1 MSRFDPMRRARMR
14 SLRTVSLIVTA
25 ALFAMSCGTAG
36 LPAPATADPL
46 AGQYIVNG
54 GGGALD
60 NVKALADAFQKQHP
74 SITWQGLADVGSNAG
89 VNLVVSGETDLG
101 YISRDLTD
109 AEKMAGKVEA
119 LPIGASGTA
128 VAVAASNT
136 IKALSKDQVAKI
148 FTGAISDWKDVGGTP
163 GKIRLLIRESGAST
177 RSAFEAYFFDGKKPT
192 YATNAVEVTTYDET
206 VKAINSF
213 KESIGM
219 VTMNAATFGNTSI
232 AFATID
238 GVTASR
244 DNLNTGKYQVR
255 RPLYLV
261 YVPAKAK
268 PAIKAFIDF
277 VKGPEGQKILAGL

>member
-1 MSRFDPMRRARMR
+1 MRP
-14 SLRTVSLIVTA
+14 LRTVSLVIIA
-25 ALFAMSCGTAG
+25 ALFAVSCGGAG
-36 LPAPATADPL
+36 LPAPATQDPL

-60 NVKALADAFQKQHP
+60 NVKALADAFKAVHTGV
-74 SITWQGLADVGSNAG
+74 TWQGLADIGSPAG
-89 VNLVVSGETDLG
+89 VNLVVSGEIDLG

-109 AEKMAGKVEA
+109 AEKGKVEA
-119 LPIGASGTA
+119 VPIGASGTA
-128 VAVAASNT
+128 VAVAASNPVKSLT
-136 IKALSKDQVAKI
+136 KDQVAKI
-148 FTGAISDWKDVGGTP
+148 FTGAITDWKDVGGTA
-163 GKIRLLIRESGAST
+163 GKIRILIRESGAST

-192 YATNAVEVTTYDET
+192 YAPNAVEVTTYDET

-219 VTMNAATFGNTSI
+219 VTMNASTFANTSI

-238 GVTASR
+238 GVAPSR
-244 DNLNTGKYQVR
+244 DNLNSGKYQVR

-261 YVPAKAK
+261 YDPTKAK
-268 PAIKAFIDF
+268 PAIKAFVEF

>member
-1 MSRFDPMRRARMR
+1 MRR
-14 SLRTVSLIVTA
+14 LRTVSLIIA
-25 ALFAMSCGTAG
+25 AAVFAASCGGAG
-36 LPAPATADPL
+36 LPAPATQDPL

-74 SITWQGLADVGSNAG
+74 AITWQGLADVGSNAG

-109 AEKMAGKVEA
+109 AEKLAGKVEA

-128 VAVAASNT
+128 VAVAASNPVKSLT
-136 IKALSKDQVAKI
+136 KDQTAKI
-148 FTGAISDWKDVGGTP
+148 FSGAITDWKDVGGTP
-163 GKIRLLIRESGAST
+163 GKIRVLIRESGAST
-177 RSAFEAYFFDGKKPT
+177 RSAFEAYFFGGAKAT
-192 YATNAVEVTTYDET
+192 YAPNAVEVTTIDET

-219 VTMNAATFGNTSI
+219 VTMNATTFGNNTV
-232 AFATID
+232 AFVTVD
-238 GVTASR
+238 GVAATR

-255 RPLYLV
+255 RPLYFV
-261 YVPAKAK
+261 YPTDLTNIK
-268 PAIKAFIDF
+268 PGNKAFLDF
-277 VKGPEGQKILAGL
+277 VKGPVGQKILAGL

>member
-1 MSRFDPMRRARMR
+1 MR
-14 SLRTVSLIVTA
+14 SLRTVILVVSAA
-25 ALFAMSCGTAG
+25 ALAVSCGGAG
-36 LPAPATADPL
+36 LPTPATPDPL

-60 NVKALADAFQKQHP
+60 NVKALTDAFKLQHP
-74 SITWQGLADVGSNAG
+74 NVTWQGLADVGSNAG

-109 AEKMAGKVEA
+109 AEKTAGKVIA

-128 VAVAASNT
+128 VAVAASNP
-136 IKALSKDQVAKI
+136 IKSLTKDQIAKI
-148 FTGAISDWKDVGGTP
+148 FTGAITDWKDVGGTP
-163 GKIRLLIRESGAST
+163 GKIRVLIREATAST

-192 YATNAVEVTTYDET
+192 YGPNAVEVTTIDET

-219 VTMNAATFGNTSI
+219 VTMNASTFGNSSI
-232 AFATID
+232 AFLTVD
-238 GVTASR
+238 GVAASR
-244 DNLNTGKYQVR
+244 ENLNTGKYQVR
-255 RPLYLV
+255 RPLYFV
-261 YVPAKAK
+261 YNPATVK
-268 PAIKAFIDF
+268 PAISAFLDF

>member
-1 MSRFDPMRRARMR
+1 MRP
-14 SLRTVSLIVTA
+14 LRTVSLMIGA
-25 ALFAMSCGTAG
+25 ALFAMSCGGAA
-36 LPAPATADPL
+36 LPAPTTPDPL

-60 NVKALADAFQKQHP
+60 NVKALTDAFRAQHT

-101 YISRDLTD
+101 YISRDLLD
-109 AEKMAGKVEA
+109 AEKGKVEA
-119 LPIGASGTA
+119 LSIGASGTA
-128 VAVAASNT
+128 VAVASNNA
-136 IKALSKDQVAKI
+136 IKSLTKDQVAKI
-148 FTGAISDWKDVGGTP
+148 FTGAITDWKDVGGTP
-163 GKIRLLIRESGAST
+163 GKIRILIRESGAST

-219 VTMNAATFGNTSI
+219 VTMNAATFSNTSI

-238 GVTASR
+238 GVAPSR
-244 DNLNTGKYQVR
+244 DNLNSGKYQVR

-261 YVPAKAK
+261 YDPAKAK
-268 PAIKAFIDF
+268 PAIKAFVDF

>member
-1 MSRFDPMRRARMR
+1 MIA
-14 SLRTVSLIVTA
+14 VA
-25 ALFAMSCGTAG
+25 ALFAVSCGGAG
-36 LPAPATADPL
+36 LPTPATPDPL

-60 NVKALADAFQKQHP
+60 NVKALTDAFRVLHP
-74 SITWQGLADVGSNAG
+74 TITWQGLADVGSNAG

-101 YISRDLTD
+101 YISRDLLDT
-109 AEKMAGKVEA
+109 EKGKVEA
-119 LPIGASGTA
+119 LSIGASGTA
-128 VAVAASNT
+128 VAVASTNT
-136 IKALSKDQVAKI
+136 VKSLTKDQVAKI
-148 FTGAISDWKDVGGTP
+148 FTGAITDWKDVGGSA
-163 GKIRLLIRESGAST
+163 GKIRVLLRESGSST

-192 YATNAVEVTTYDET
+192 YAPNAVEVTTIDET

-219 VTMNAATFGNTSI
+219 VTMNATTFGNSTI

-238 GVTASR
+238 GVPATR

-255 RPLYLV
+255 RPLYFV
-261 YVPAKAK
+261 YNPATVK
-268 PAIKAFIDF
+268 PAIKAFLDF

>member
-1 MSRFDPMRRARMR
+1 MR
-14 SLRTVSLIVTA
+14 SLRTVSLIIAA
-25 ALFAMSCGTAG
+25 ALFAVSCGGAV

-46 AGQYIVNG
+46 SGQYIVNG

-60 NVKALADAFQKQHP
+60 NVKALADAFKTMHTG
-74 SITWQGLADVGSNAG
+74 ITWQGLADIGSNAG

-101 YISRDLTD
+101 YISRDLLDT
-109 AEKMAGKVEA
+109 EKGKVEA
-119 LPIGASGTA
+119 VSIGSSGTA
-128 VAVAASNT
+128 VAVASSNP
-136 IKALSKDQVAKI
+136 IKTRTKDQVAKI
-148 FTGAISDWKDVGGTP
+148 FTGVITDWKDVGGTP
-163 GKIRLLIRESGAST
+163 GKIRILIRESGAST
-177 RSAFEAYFFDGKKPT
+177 RSAFEAYFFDGKKPA

-244 DNLNTGKYQVR
+244 DNLNSGKYQVR

-261 YVPAKAK
+261 YDPAKAK
-268 PAIKAFIDF
+268 PAIKAFVDF